1 VIVKEKPVN
10 LTRHQRELLQLLSQ
24 HQDVTI
30 GELASLLGVT
40 SVAATK
46 NIHRLEQKRLVRRV
60 EDERDRRRT
69 LIVLTATGQ
78 SIVDEALR

>member
-1 VIVKEKPVN
+1 MIVKEKSLR
-10 LTRHQRELLQLLSQ
+10 LTQHQKSLLYLLSQ
-24 HQDVTI
+24 HQEVTI

-46 NIHRLEQKRLVRRV
+46 NIHGLEQKRLVIRL

-69 LIVLTATGQ
+69 LIVLADAGQ
-78 SIVDEALR
+78 SIVDEIG

>member
-1 VIVKEKPVN
+1 MKEKAVR
-10 LTRHQRELLQLLSQ
+10 LTQHQRSLLYLLSQ
-24 HQDVTI
+24 HQEVTI

-69 LIVLTATGQ
+69 LIVLTDTGQ
-78 SIVDEALR
+78 SIVNEALR

>member
-1 VIVKEKPVN
+1 MIVKEKPVK
-10 LTRHQRELLQLLSQ
+10 LTQHQRSLLYLLSQ
-24 HQDVTI
+24 QQEVTI

-46 NIHRLEQKRLVRRV
+46 NIHRLEQKRLVIRV

-69 LIVLTATGQ
+69 LIVLTDTGQ
-78 SIVDEALR
+78 KIVNEALR

>member
-1 VIVKEKPVN
+1 MIVKEKPVK
-10 LTRHQRELLQLLSQ
+10 LTRHQRALLQLLSQ
-24 HQDVTI
+24 HEEVTI

-46 NIHRLEQKRLVRRV
+46 NVHRLEQKRLVMRV

-69 LIVLTATGQ
+69 LIILTATGQ
-78 SIVDEALR
+78 DIVNEALR